1 MHLKSSNHPY
11 FMRLTT
17 VKPANAKITKGEV
30 SAAHFI
36 PYKCHWN
43 SNTILTHNEE
53 LVRVIKI
60 KGFAFETADD
70 EDIDLKKNARNNL
83 LKGMSSGSFSLY
95 FHTIRRK
102 EKGFPDGEMPDNF
115 SKRVNDEWAAKHSDT
130 KSFVNEHYFTII
142 RGSDKT
148 GAAVLEHMA
157 KKLQHKTDKTSWEN
171 YMREAYDELE
181 EMTERVMNGYG
192 NYGPELLDLV
202 DTDVG
207 ITSEIL
213 EFLSRIVNCGHA
225 QRMTPPLANIA
236 NHLPIS
242 RLYFGKKSIEAHHPA
257 SVKHCGMIAIKE
269 YRPSTNA
276 GVFDGF
282 MQMPFELIITQSFSF
297 VNRMIAISSM
307 QLQQRRLVQA
317 EDVAVS
323 QIQEIDS
330 ALDSA
335 MSGEF
340 GFGNHH
346 LSILCIEDTPKS
358 LESALSLAMVELSN
372 SGITGVREKLNLEPA
387 FWAQLPCN
395 AEYMAR
401 RCTVNTLNIASFASF
416 HNYPSGKRTGN
427 HWGNAVTV
435 LNTVSGTPYFFSFHV
450 RDVGH
455 TMIIGPTGAGKTV
468 LLNFLCA
475 QAQKFNCRL
484 FFFDKDRGAEI
495 FVRAIRGRY
504 TTPDVAKPSGFN
516 PFQLP
521 DTNDNRK
528 FLVELITALVTEGEE
543 RLPPH
548 EIERVNEA
556 VKGNYK
562 LPQEQRRLR
571 NLAPFMGLGGP
582 GSLAG
587 KLAMWHSK
595 GSHAN
600 LFDNEEDLIDF
611 TSARTFGIEM
621 ANILQD
627 KVSIGPVLLYLFH
640 RIQSS
645 LDGSPTM
652 IVLDEAWA
660 LIGNPVFAPKIKDWL
675 KVLRK
680 LNTFV
685 VFATQSVEDAA
696 KSEIS
701 DTLVQQTATQIFL
714 PNLKATILYREVFM
728 LSEREFNLVKTTDPG
743 TRFFL
748 VKQDNDGVIARI
760 DLGGMDEIINVLSA
774 RVDTA
779 LLMDEIIEEVGDDPD
794 DWLPIFYKRSR
805 GK

>member
-1 MHLKSSNHPY
+1 
-11 FMRLTT
+11 MRITT
-17 VKPANAKITKGEV
+17 VKPAKEKITKGEV

-36 PYKCHWN
+36 PYRCHWN
-43 SNTILTHNEE
+43 SDTILTHKEE

-70 EDIDLKKNARNNL
+70 IDIDLKKNARNNL
-83 LKGMSSGSFSLY
+83 LKGMSSGNFTLH

-102 EKGFPDGEMPDNF
+102 EKGFPDGEMPEKF
-115 SKRVNDEWAAKHSDT
+115 SDRVNREWAQKHSND
-130 KSFVNEHYFTII
+130 KSFINEHYFTLV
-142 RGSDKT
+142 RGSDT
-148 GAAVLEHMA
+148 SGIAVLEHIA
-157 KKLQHKTDKTSWEN
+157 KKLQHKADKTSWEN
-171 YMREAYDELE
+171 YMRDGYDELD
-181 EMTERVMNGYG
+181 EMTERILNGFG
-192 NYGPELLDLV
+192 NYGPRVLGLAETED
-202 DTDVG
+202 G

-213 EFLSRIVNCGHA
+213 EFLSRLVNCGYS
-225 QRMTPPLANIA
+225 QPMTVPLGQISH
-236 NHLPIS
+236 HLPVS
-242 RLYFGKKSIEAHHPA
+242 RLYFGNKSIEAHHPHA
-257 SVKHCGMIAIKE
+257 VKYAGLVSIKE
-269 YRPSTNA
+269 YRPSTHA

-282 MQMPFELIITQSFSF
+282 MQMPFELIISQSFSF
-297 VNRMIAISSM
+297 INRMVAISSM
-307 QLQQRRLVQA
+307 QLQQRRLVQS

-346 LSILCIEDTPKS
+346 MTVLCIEDTPKA
-358 LESALSLAMVELSN
+358 LESALSLAVVELSN
-372 SGITGVREKLNLEPA
+372 TGITGVREKMNLEPA

-401 RCTVNTLNIASFASF
+401 RSVVNTLNIASFASF
-416 HNYPSGKRTGN
+416 HNYPSGKRKKN
-427 HWGNAVTV
+427 HWGDAVTV

-455 TMIIGPTGAGKTV
+455 SMIIGPTGAGKTV

-495 FVRAIRGRY
+495 FIRAIRGRY
-504 TTPDVAKPSGFN
+504 IIPNAAKTSGFN
-516 PFQLP
+516 PFQLE
-521 DTNDNRK
+521 DNSTNRS
-528 FLVELITALVTEGEE
+528 FLIEFMKALVMVGDTPLPAHEVE
-543 RLPPH
+543 R
-548 EIERVNEA
+548 INEA
-556 VKGNYK
+556 VQGNYK
-562 LPQEQRRLR
+562 LPKEQRRLR
-571 NLAPFMGLGGP
+571 NIAPFMGLGGP
-582 GSLAG
+582 GTLAG
-587 KLAMWHSK
+587 RLSMWHTG
-595 GSHAN
+595 GSHSK
-600 LFDNEEDLIDF
+600 LFDNEDDLIDF
-611 TSARTFGIEM
+611 TSARSFGIEM
-621 ANILQD
+621 AHILQD

-640 RIQSS
+640 RIQTS

-652 IVLDEAWA
+652 LVLDEAWA

-696 KSEIS
+696 KSSIS

-728 LSEREFNLVKTTDPG
+728 LSEREFNLVKTTDPS

-760 DLGGMDEIINVLSA
+760 DLSGMDDTIRVLSGRA
-774 RVDTA
+774 ETVRI
-779 LLMDEIIEEVGDDPD
+779 MDEIIEEVGENPD
-794 DWLPIFYKRSR
+794 DWLPIYYERSR

>member
-1 MHLKSSNHPY
+1 
-11 FMRLTT
+11 MRLST
-17 VKPANAKITKGEV
+17 VKPAKEKVTKGEV

-43 SNTILTHNEE
+43 EDTIMTYNEE

-70 EDIDLKKNARNNL
+70 IDIDLKKASRNNL
-83 LKGMSSGSFSLY
+83 LKGMSSGNFSLY

-102 EKGFPDGEMPDNF
+102 EKGFPDGEMPDDF
-115 SKRVNDEWAAKHSDT
+115 SERVNNEWANKHSDSR
-130 KSFVNEHYFTII
+130 SFINEHYFTII
-142 RGSDKT
+142 RGTDTS
-148 GAAVLEHMA
+148 GVAALENMA

-171 YMREAYDELE
+171 YMREAYDELD
-181 EMTERVMNGYG
+181 EMTERILNGYG
-192 NYGPELLDLV
+192 NYGPQILGLNEGPNGVTSDL
-202 DTDVG
+202 
-207 ITSEIL
+207 L
-213 EFLSRIVNCGHA
+213 EFLSRLVNCNYS
-225 QRMTPPLANIA
+225 QPMSIPLGEISH
-236 NHLPIS
+236 HLPIS
-242 RLYFGKKSIEAHHPA
+242 RLYFGNKSIEAHHPND
-257 SVKHCGMIAIKE
+257 VKYAGIVAIKE

-297 VNRMIAISSM
+297 INRMVAISSM
-307 QLQQRRLVQA
+307 QLQQRRLVQS

-340 GFGNHH
+340 GFGLHH
-346 LSILCIEDTPKS
+346 MSVLCIEDTPKS
-358 LESALSLAMVELSN
+358 LESALSLAVVELSN
-372 SGITGVREKLNLEPA
+372 SGITGVRERINLEPA

-395 AEYMAR
+395 AEFMAR
-401 RCTVNTLNIASFASF
+401 RSTVNTLNIAAFASF
-416 HNYPSGKRTGN
+416 HNYPSGQRKNN
-427 HWGNAVTV
+427 HWGDAVTV

-455 TMIIGPTGAGKTV
+455 TMIIGPTGSGKTV

-495 FVRAIRGRY
+495 FIRAIRGRY
-504 TTPDVAKPSGFN
+504 MVPDASKPSGFN
-516 PFQLP
+516 PFQLE
-521 DTNDNRK
+521 DNSANRS
-528 FLVELITALVTEGEE
+528 FLIEFLKALVSENNT
-543 RLPPH
+543 RLPAH
-548 EIERVNEA
+548 EIDRLNEA

-562 LPQEQRRLR
+562 LPKDQRRLR
-571 NLAPFMGLGGP
+571 NIAPFMGLGGP
-582 GSLAG
+582 GTLAG
-587 KLAMWHSK
+587 RLSMWHSS
-595 GSHAN
+595 GSHAK
-600 LFDNEEDLIDF
+600 LFDNKDDLIDF
-611 TSARTFGIEM
+611 TSAQSFGIEM
-621 ANILQD
+621 AHILQD
-627 KVSIGPVLLYLFH
+627 KSSLGPVLLYLFH

-696 KSEIS
+696 KSSIS
-701 DTLVQQTATQIFL
+701 DTLVQQTSTQIFL
-714 PNLKATILYREVFM
+714 PNLKATKLYREVFM
-728 LSEREFNLVKTTDPG
+728 LTEREFNLVKTTDPSS
-743 TRFFL
+743 RFFL
-748 VKQDNDGVIARI
+748 AKQDNDGVIARI
-760 DLGGMDEIINVLSA
+760 DLGGMDEIIRVLSA
-774 RVDTA
+774 RVETII
-779 LLMDEIIEEVGDDPD
+779 LLDQIIDEFGEDPD
-794 DWLPIFYKRSR
+794 DWLPIFYERSR
-805 GK
+805 NI

>member
-1 MHLKSSNHPY
+1 
-11 FMRLTT
+11 MRITT
-17 VKPANAKITKGEV
+17 VKPAKEKITKGEV

-36 PYKCHWN
+36 PYRCHWN
-43 SNTILTHNEE
+43 SDTILTHKEE

-70 EDIDLKKNARNNL
+70 IDIDLKKNARNNL
-83 LKGMSSGSFSLY
+83 LKGMSSGNFTLH

-102 EKGFPDGEMPDNF
+102 EKGFPDGEMPEKF
-115 SKRVNDEWAAKHSDT
+115 SDRVNREWAQKHSND
-130 KSFVNEHYFTII
+130 KSFINEHYFTLV
-142 RGSDKT
+142 RGSDT
-148 GAAVLEHMA
+148 SGIAVLEHIA
-157 KKLQHKTDKTSWEN
+157 KKLQHKADKTSWEN
-171 YMREAYDELE
+171 YMRDGYDELD
-181 EMTERVMNGYG
+181 EMTERILNGFG
-192 NYGPELLDLV
+192 NYGPRVLGLAETEDGV
-202 DTDVG
+202 
-207 ITSEIL
+207 TSEIL
-213 EFLSRIVNCGHA
+213 EFLSRLVNCGYS
-225 QRMTPPLANIA
+225 QPMTVPLGQISH
-236 NHLPIS
+236 HLPVS
-242 RLYFGKKSIEAHHPA
+242 RLYFGNKSIEAHHPHA
-257 SVKHCGMIAIKE
+257 VKYAGLVSIKE
-269 YRPSTNA
+269 YRPSTHA

-282 MQMPFELIITQSFSF
+282 MQMPFELIISQSFSF
-297 VNRMIAISSM
+297 INRMVAISSM
-307 QLQQRRLVQA
+307 QLQQRRLVQS

-346 LSILCIEDTPKS
+346 MTVLCIEDTPKA
-358 LESALSLAMVELSN
+358 LESALSLAVVELSN
-372 SGITGVREKLNLEPA
+372 TGITGVREKMNLEPA

-395 AEYMAR
+395 ADYMAR
-401 RCTVNTLNIASFASF
+401 RSVVNTLNIASFASF
-416 HNYPSGKRTGN
+416 HNYPSGKRKKN
-427 HWGNAVTV
+427 HWGDAVTV

-455 TMIIGPTGAGKTV
+455 SMIIGPTGAGKTV

-495 FVRAIRGRY
+495 FIRAIRGRY
-504 TTPDVAKPSGFN
+504 IIPNAAKTSGFN
-516 PFQLP
+516 PFQLE
-521 DTNDNRK
+521 DNSTNRS
-528 FLVELITALVTEGEE
+528 FLIEFMKALVMIGDTPLPAHEVE
-543 RLPPH
+543 R
-548 EIERVNEA
+548 INEA
-556 VKGNYK
+556 VQGNYK
-562 LPQEQRRLR
+562 LPKEQRRLR
-571 NLAPFMGLGGP
+571 NIAPFMGLSGP
-582 GSLAG
+582 GTLAG
-587 KLAMWHSK
+587 RLSMWHTG
-595 GSHAN
+595 GSHSK
-600 LFDNEEDLIDF
+600 LFDNEDDLIDF
-611 TSARTFGIEM
+611 TSARSFGIEM
-621 ANILQD
+621 AHILQD

-640 RIQSS
+640 RIQTS

-652 IVLDEAWA
+652 LVLDEAWA

-696 KSEIS
+696 KSSIS

-728 LSEREFNLVKTTDPG
+728 LSEREFNLVKTTDPS

-760 DLGGMDEIINVLSA
+760 DLSGMDDTIRVLSGRA
-774 RVDTA
+774 ETVRI
-779 LLMDEIIEEVGDDPD
+779 MDEIIEEVGENPD
-794 DWLPIFYKRSR
+794 DWLPIYYERSR

>member
-1 MHLKSSNHPY
+1 
-11 FMRLTT
+11 MRITT
-17 VKPANAKITKGEV
+17 LKPAKEKITKGEV

-36 PYKCHWN
+36 PYRCHWN
-43 SNTILTHNEE
+43 SDTILTHKEE

-70 EDIDLKKNARNNL
+70 IDLKKNARNNL
-83 LKGMSSGSFSLY
+83 LKGMSSGNFTLH
-95 FHTIRRK
+95 FHTVRRK
-102 EKGFPDGEMPDNF
+102 EKGFPDGEMPEKF
-115 SKRVNDEWAAKHSDT
+115 SDRVNREWAHKHSND
-130 KSFVNEHYFTII
+130 KCFINEHYFTLV
-142 RGSDKT
+142 RGSDT
-148 GAAVLEHMA
+148 SGIAVLEHMA
-157 KKLQHKTDKTSWEN
+157 KKLQHRADKTSWEN
-171 YMREAYDELE
+171 YMREGFDELD
-181 EMTERVMNGYG
+181 EMTERILNGFG
-192 NYGPELLDLV
+192 NYGPRVLGLAETED
-202 DTDVG
+202 G

-213 EFLSRIVNCGHA
+213 EFLSRLVNCGYS
-225 QRMTPPLANIA
+225 QPMTVPLGQISH
-236 NHLPIS
+236 HLPVS
-242 RLYFGKKSIEAHHPA
+242 RLYFGNKSIEVHHPNA
-257 SVKHCGMIAIKE
+257 VKYAGLVSIKE
-269 YRPSTNA
+269 YRPSSHA

-282 MQMPFELIITQSFSF
+282 MQMPFELIISQSFSF
-297 VNRMIAISSM
+297 INRMVAISSM
-307 QLQQRRLVQA
+307 QLQQRRLVQS

-323 QIQEIDS
+323 QIHEIDS

-346 LSILCIEDTPKS
+346 MTVLCIEDTPKA
-358 LESALSLAMVELSN
+358 LESALSLAVVELSN
-372 SGITGVREKLNLEPA
+372 TGITGVREKINLEPA

-401 RCTVNTLNIASFASF
+401 RSVVNTLNIASFASF
-416 HNYPSGKRTGN
+416 HNYPSGKRKKN
-427 HWGNAVTV
+427 HWGDAVTV

-455 TMIIGPTGAGKTV
+455 SMIIGPTGAGKTV

-495 FVRAIRGRY
+495 FIRAIRGRY
-504 TTPDVAKPSGFN
+504 IIPNAAKTSGFN
-516 PFQLP
+516 PFQLE
-521 DTNDNRK
+521 DTSANRS
-528 FLVELITALVTEGEE
+528 FLIEFMKSLVMIGDTPLPAHEVERI
-543 RLPPH
+543 
-548 EIERVNEA
+548 NEA
-556 VKGNYK
+556 VQGNYK
-562 LPQEQRRLR
+562 LPKEQRRLR
-571 NLAPFMGLGGP
+571 NIAPFMGLGGP
-582 GSLAG
+582 GTLAG
-587 KLAMWHSK
+587 RLSMWHTG
-595 GSHAN
+595 GSHSK
-600 LFDNEEDLIDF
+600 LFDNEDDLIDF
-611 TSARTFGIEM
+611 TSARSFGIEM
-621 ANILQD
+621 AHILQD

-640 RIQSS
+640 RIQTS

-652 IVLDEAWA
+652 LVLDEAWA

-696 KSEIS
+696 KSSIS

-728 LSEREFNLVKTTDPG
+728 LSEREFNLVKTTDPS

-760 DLGGMDEIINVLSA
+760 DLSGMDDTIRVLSGRA
-774 RVDTA
+774 ETVRI
-779 LLMDEIIEEVGDDPD
+779 MDEIIEEVGENPD
-794 DWLPIFYKRSR
+794 DWLPIYYERSR
-805 GK
+805 SK

>member
-1 MHLKSSNHPY
+1 
-11 FMRLTT
+11 MRLLT
-17 VKPANAKITKGEV
+17 VKPSKEKIAKGEI

-43 SNTILTHNEE
+43 SDTILTKKEE
-53 LVRVIKI
+53 LLRVIKI

-70 EDIDLKKNARNNL
+70 IDIDLKKNARNNL
-83 LKGMSSGSFSLY
+83 LKGMSSGNFSLY

-102 EKGFPDGEMPDNF
+102 EKGFPDGEMPDLF
-115 SKRVNDEWAAKHSDT
+115 SKRVNDEWAARHSDSRT
-130 KSFVNEHYFTII
+130 FVNEHYFTLI
-142 RGSDKT
+142 RGSDT
-148 GAAVLEHMA
+148 SSVAILENMA
-157 KKLQHKTDKTSWEN
+157 KKLQHKTDKSSWEN
-171 YMREAYDELE
+171 FMREAFDELD
-181 EMTERVMNGYG
+181 EMTERILNGYG
-192 NYGPELLDLV
+192 NYGPRVL
-202 DTDVG
+202 G
-207 ITSEIL
+207 IVEGEDGVTSEIL
-213 EFLSRIVNCGHA
+213 EFLSRLVNCSYS
-225 QRMTPPLANIA
+225 QPMSIPLGSIA

-242 RLYFGKKSIEAHHPA
+242 RLYFGNKSIEAHHPNGIKYGGVV
-257 SVKHCGMIAIKE
+257 SIKE

-282 MQMPFELIITQSFSF
+282 MQMPFELIISQSFSF
-297 VNRMIAISSM
+297 INRMVAISSM

-346 LSILCIEDTPKS
+346 MTILCLEDTPKS
-358 LESALSLAMVELSN
+358 LESALSLAVVELSN
-372 SGITGVREKLNLEPA
+372 SGITGVREKMNLEPA
-387 FWAQLPCN
+387 YWAQLPGN
-395 AEYMAR
+395 SDYMAR
-401 RCTVNTLNIASFASF
+401 RSVVNTLNIASFASF
-416 HNYPSGKRTGN
+416 HNYPSGKRSKN

-455 TMIIGPTGAGKTV
+455 SMIIGPTGSGKTV

-495 FVRAIRGRY
+495 FIRAIRGRY
-504 TTPDVAKPSGFN
+504 MIPTAAKNSGFN
-516 PFQLP
+516 PFQLE
-521 DTNDNRK
+521 DNSENRS
-528 FLVELITALVTEGEE
+528 FLIDFMKSLVMVGDNP
-543 RLPPH
+543 LPAH
-548 EIERVNEA
+548 EIERINEA

-562 LPQEQRRLR
+562 LPKEQRRLR
-571 NLAPFMGLGGP
+571 NIAPFMGLGGP
-582 GSLAG
+582 GTLAG
-587 KLAMWHSK
+587 RLSMWHTD
-595 GSHAN
+595 GSHAK
-600 LFDNEEDLIDF
+600 LFDNEDDVIDF
-611 TSARTFGIEM
+611 GSARSFGIEM
-621 ANILQD
+621 SNILQD

-640 RIQSS
+640 RIQTS

-685 VFATQSVEDAA
+685 VFATQSVEDAT
-696 KSEIS
+696 KSSIS
-701 DTLVQQTATQIFL
+701 DTLVQQTSTQIFL
-714 PNLKATILYREVFM
+714 PNLKATSLYREVFM
-728 LSEREFNLVKTTDPG
+728 LSEREFNLVKTTDPS

-760 DLGGMDEIINVLSA
+760 DLSGMDNIIRVLSG
-774 RVDTA
+774 RVDTVI
-779 LLMDEIIEEVGDDPD
+779 LMDEIIDEVGENPD
-794 DWLPIFYKRSR
+794 DWLPIYYERSK